1 MNPTAPAAL
10 QLRDIHMPGAA
21 PFWPPAPGWWI
32 VAALLVA
39 LLAWGLV
46 VPWQRERLHR
56 TRRGLIDALA
66 KLQADFARERSSEH
80 LSRIALLM
88 RRLALSKFPRE
99 RVAAL
104 TGRAWLRF
112 LDESG
117 GRGRFSNGPG
127 RVLASAPYQRAVP
140 PDMDVDAFVELVR
153 EWVEINSRKLA

>member
-1 MNPTAPAAL
+1 MNPTGPASL

-32 VAALLVA
+32 VAALLTA
-39 LLAWGLV
+39 LAAWGLLV
-46 VPWQRERLHR
+46 VWRRQRLHR
-56 TRRGLIDALA
+56 ARRGLIDALV

-88 RRLALSKFPRE
+88 RRLALSTFPRE

-127 RVLASAPYQRAVP
+127 MHPGSAPYQRAVP
-140 PDMDVDAFVELVR
+140 ADMDVDAFVDLVR
-153 EWVEINSRKLA
+153 EWVDINSRSLA